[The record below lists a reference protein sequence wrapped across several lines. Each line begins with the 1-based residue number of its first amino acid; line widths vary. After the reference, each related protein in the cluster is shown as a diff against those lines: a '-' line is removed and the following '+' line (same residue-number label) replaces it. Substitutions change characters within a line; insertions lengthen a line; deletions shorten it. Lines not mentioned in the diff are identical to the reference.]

1 MEPGRP
7 EAVRSRHLPPD
18 ARAALVLVVRLVAV
32 LVAAGWGSQLLEAR
46 WGLDRWTA
54 AVIAPV
60 VVGALAAPLLVVLVA
75 RPALALV
82 RRSEADRVAREAEL
96 VAQADYQEFD
106 GALRRAFE
114 LARDEATA
122 LEVVARAGEV
132 VSPGAPVELLLADSS
147 EAHLRLAVWSE
158 EGELEG
164 CNVVEPWACPAMASG
179 RMREFSSSRQLD
191 TCPQLRKREDG
202 DRSALCVPVNFR
214 GRALGVLHRV
224 GEPDVRPSDETV
236 QRLRLLGGQTG
247 ATLGMLRAF
256 AQSQVQASTDT
267 LTGLLNR
274 RSLLDNVQAMH
285 GAGTPYAVLMTDL
298 DRFKELNDVH
308 GHEAGD
314 RALRL
319 FAKVL
324 KDSVRDGDLVSRYGG
339 EEFLVVLRGLDT
351 ASGARVGERIRTALG
366 AALSTGS
373 SPRFTTS
380 VGVADSQAYATFD
393 DAVRAADAALFVAKH
408 QGRDQVCTAS
418 AAAVPEQR
426 EPSSSEAQRDACLG
440 PETH

>member
-1 MEPGRP
+1 MEPGHRR
-7 EAVRSRHLPPD
+7 AVRSRHLPPD
-18 ARAALVLVVRLVAV
+18 TRAAVVLVVRLAAV
-32 LVAAGWGSQLLEAR
+32 LVAAGWGAELLESR
-46 WGLDRWTA
+46 WPLDRW
-54 AVIAPV
+54 VEVLVAPV
-60 VVGALAAPLLVVLVA
+60 VVAALAAPVLLAVVA
-75 RPALALV
+75 RPALSLI
-82 RRSEADRVAREAEL
+82 RRTEADRVSREAEL
-96 VAQADYQEFD
+96 VAQSDYQEFD
-106 GALRRAFE
+106 GTLRRAFE
-114 LARDEATA
+114 LARDEVAA

-147 EAHLRLAVWSE
+147 EAHLRHAVWSE
-158 EGELEG
+158 DSELEG

-179 RMREFSSSRQLD
+179 RTREFSSSRQLD
-191 TCPQLRKREDG
+191 TCPQLRNREDG

-224 GEPDVRPSDETV
+224 GEPDVAPSDDTV

-256 AQSQVQASTDT
+256 AQSQVRASTDS

-274 RSLLDNVQAMH
+274 RSLLDNVQAMQS
-285 GAGTPYAVLMTDL
+285 AATPYAVLMTDL

-324 KDSVRDGDLVSRYGG
+324 RDSVRDGDLVSRYGG
-339 EEFLVVLRGLDT
+339 EEFLVVLRGLDA
-351 ASGARVGERIRTALG
+351 ASGSRVGERIRTALDH
-366 AALSTGS
+366 ALSVGG

-380 VGVADSQAYATFD
+380 VGVADSLGCAGFD

-408 QGRDQVCTAS
+408 QGRDQVCVAS
-418 AAAVPEQR
+418 VPAVPEQR
-426 EPSSSEAQRDACLG
+426 AADEQHAFG
-440 PETH
+440 PEAH